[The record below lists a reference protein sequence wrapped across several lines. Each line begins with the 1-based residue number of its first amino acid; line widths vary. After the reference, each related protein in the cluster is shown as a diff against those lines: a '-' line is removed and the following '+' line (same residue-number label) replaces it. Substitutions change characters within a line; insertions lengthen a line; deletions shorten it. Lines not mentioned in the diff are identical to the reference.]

1 MQTIQIKHFQDP
13 ALAQLYVSKLA
24 NHGIHSFLSSANMNN
39 ALGVGFSTIDLHIN
53 HQDFDAAKVIVEGI
67 DLELASTNP
76 NFSIAEAS
84 AVDIELEQNLQAI
97 QQQKKDGIFYL
108 LLGLILLG
116 GIVAAIYN
124 YWLLN

>member
-1 MQTIQIKHFQDP
+1 
-13 ALAQLYVSKLA
+13 
-24 NHGIHSFLSSANMNN
+24 MNN
-39 ALGVGFSTIDLHIN
+39 TLRVGFSTIDLHIN
-53 HQDFDAAKVIVEGI
+53 REDLEAASVIIEGI

-84 AVDIELEQNLQAI
+84 PEDIELEQNLQALQ
-97 QQQKKDGIFYL
+97 QQQKDSTFYL

-116 GIVAAIYN
+116 GIVAAVYN